1 MAKRSL
7 DDLDVA
13 GRRVLVRADLNVP
26 ISDGAV
32 GDDTRVRAALPTL
45 RALMERG
52 ARVIVVSHLGR
63 PKGGPSP
70 ELSLAPVAARLGE
83 LLGQPV
89 RLADAVVGPSV
100 AAAVGA
106 LAPGEALLLENV
118 RFEPG
123 EEANDP
129 ALARALASL
138 ADVYVNDAFGTAHR
152 AHASTVG
159 IAAHLPACAGYLL
172 RRETETLSALLENPA
187 RPFVGVLGGAKVSDK
202 LAVAGSLLERLDAL
216 LLGGGMANTF
226 LLAAGHAV
234 GASLCEPDLADE
246 AAAIL
251 AKGRALGVPILLPV
265 DVVVASSVAA
275 ETGQV
280 VPVAAVPNDAM
291 ILDIGPATVAA
302 FGERIAGAGTVFWNG
317 PMGVA
322 ERPAFARGTLG
333 VARAVAACDG
343 FTVVGGGDSIA
354 ALAATGLA
362 DAVGFVSTGGGASLE
377 LLEGRSLPG
386 IAALPDA

>member
-26 ISDGAV
+26 IIDGAV
-32 GDDTRVRAALPTL
+32 GDDTRIRAALPTL

-159 IAAHLPACAGYLL
+159 IAAHLPSCAGYLL
-172 RRETETLSALLENPA
+172 RRESETLSALLDNPA
-187 RPFVGVLGGAKVSDK
+187 RPFVGILGGAKVSDK
-202 LAVAGSLLERLDAL
+202 LAVAGNLLERLDAL

-251 AKGRALGVPILLPV
+251 AKGRALGVPILLPT

-275 ETGQV
+275 ESGQV
-280 VPVAAVPNDAM
+280 VPVAEVPDDAM

-302 FGERIAGAGTVFWNG
+302 FAERIAGAGTVFWNG

>member
-159 IAAHLPACAGYLL
+159 IAAHLPSCAGYLL
-172 RRETETLSALLENPA
+172 RRESETLSALLDNPA
-187 RPFVGVLGGAKVSDK
+187 RPFVGILGGAKVSDK
-202 LAVAGSLLERLDAL
+202 LAVAGNLLERLDAL

-251 AKGRALGVPILLPV
+251 AKGRALGVPILLPT

-275 ETGQV
+275 ESGQV
-280 VPVAAVPNDAM
+280 VPVAEVPNDAM

-302 FGERIAGAGTVFWNG
+302 FAERIAGAGTVFWNG

>member
-100 AAAVGA
+100 AAAVEA

-159 IAAHLPACAGYLL
+159 IAAHLPSCAGYLL
-172 RRETETLSALLENPA
+172 RRESETLSALLDNPA
-187 RPFVGVLGGAKVSDK
+187 RPFVGILGGAKVSDK
-202 LAVAGSLLERLDAL
+202 LAVAGNLLERLDAL

-251 AKGRALGVPILLPV
+251 AKGRALGVPILLPT
-265 DVVVASSVAA
+265 DVVVASSVSA

-280 VPVAAVPNDAM
+280 VPVAEVPDDAM

>member
-7 DDLDVA
+7 DELDVA

-100 AAAVGA
+100 AAAVEA

-159 IAAHLPACAGYLL
+159 IAAHLPSCAGYLL
-172 RRETETLSALLENPA
+172 RRESETLSALLDNPA
-187 RPFVGVLGGAKVSDK
+187 RPFVGILGGAKVSDK
-202 LAVAGSLLERLDAL
+202 LAVAGNLLERLDAL

-251 AKGRALGVPILLPV
+251 AKGRALGVPILLPT
-265 DVVVASSVAA
+265 DVVVASSVSA

-280 VPVAAVPNDAM
+280 VPVAEVPNDAM

-377 LLEGRSLPG
+377 FLEGRSLPG

>member
-83 LLGQPV
+83 LLGEPV
-89 RLADAVVGPSV
+89 RLADAVVGPTV
-100 AAAVGA
+100 AAAVEA

-159 IAAHLPACAGYLL
+159 IAAHLPSCAGYLL
-172 RRETETLSALLENPA
+172 RRESETLSALLDNPA
-187 RPFVGVLGGAKVSDK
+187 RPFVGILGGAKVSDK
-202 LAVAGSLLERLDAL
+202 LAVAGNLLERLDAL

-251 AKGRALGVPILLPV
+251 AKGRALGVPILLPT

-275 ETGQV
+275 ESGQV
-280 VPVAAVPNDAM
+280 VPVAEVPNDAM

-302 FGERIAGAGTVFWNG
+302 FAERIAGAGTVFWNG

-354 ALAATGLA
+354 ALEATGLA
-362 DAVGFVSTGGGASLE
+362 DSVSFVSTGGGASLE

>member
-100 AAAVGA
+100 AAAVEA

-159 IAAHLPACAGYLL
+159 IAAHLPSCAGYLL
-172 RRETETLSALLENPA
+172 RRESETLSALLDNPA
-187 RPFVGVLGGAKVSDK
+187 RPFVGILGGAKVSDK
-202 LAVAGSLLERLDAL
+202 LAVAGNLLERLDAL

-234 GASLCEPDLADE
+234 GASLCEPGLADE

-251 AKGRALGVPILLPV
+251 AKGRALGVPILLPT

-275 ETGQV
+275 ESGQV
-280 VPVAAVPNDAM
+280 VPVAEVPNDAM

-302 FGERIAGAGTVFWNG
+302 FAERIAGAGTVFWNG

>member
-100 AAAVGA
+100 AAAVEA

-159 IAAHLPACAGYLL
+159 IAAHLPSCAGYLL
-172 RRETETLSALLENPA
+172 RRESETLSALLDNPA
-187 RPFVGVLGGAKVSDK
+187 RPFVGILGGAKVSDK
-202 LAVAGSLLERLDAL
+202 LAVAGNLLERLDAL

-234 GASLCEPDLADE
+234 GASLCEPGLADE

-302 FGERIAGAGTVFWNG
+302 FAERIAGAGTVFWNG

>member
-100 AAAVGA
+100 AAAVEA

-159 IAAHLPACAGYLL
+159 IAAHLPSCAGYLL
-172 RRETETLSALLENPA
+172 RRESETLSALLDNPA
-187 RPFVGVLGGAKVSDK
+187 RPFVGILGGAKVSDK
-202 LAVAGSLLERLDAL
+202 LAVAGNLLERLDAL

-251 AKGRALGVPILLPV
+251 AKGRALGVPILLPT

-280 VPVAAVPNDAM
+280 VPVAEVPDDAM

-302 FGERIAGAGTVFWNG
+302 FAERIAGAGTVFWNG

-386 IAALPDA
+386 IAALPGA

>member
-100 AAAVGA
+100 AAAVEA

-159 IAAHLPACAGYLL
+159 IAAHLPSCAGYLL
-172 RRETETLSALLENPA
+172 RRESETLSALLDNPA
-187 RPFVGVLGGAKVSDK
+187 RPFVGILGGAKVSDK
-202 LAVAGSLLERLDAL
+202 LAVAGNLLERLDAL

-251 AKGRALGVPILLPV
+251 AKGRALGVPILLPT

-275 ETGQV
+275 ESGQV
-280 VPVAAVPNDAM
+280 VPVAEVPNDAM

-302 FGERIAGAGTVFWNG
+302 FAERIAGAGTVFWNG

-354 ALAATGLA
+354 ALEATGLA
-362 DAVGFVSTGGGASLE
+362 DSVSFVSTGGGASLE

>member
-100 AAAVGA
+100 AAAVEA

-159 IAAHLPACAGYLL
+159 IAAHLPSCAGYLL
-172 RRETETLSALLENPA
+172 RRESETLSALLDNPA
-187 RPFVGVLGGAKVSDK
+187 RPFVGILGGAKVSDK
-202 LAVAGSLLERLDAL
+202 LAVAGNLLERLDAL

-251 AKGRALGVPILLPV
+251 AKGRALGVPILLPT

-275 ETGQV
+275 ESGQV
-280 VPVAAVPNDAM
+280 VPVAEVPNDAM

-302 FGERIAGAGTVFWNG
+302 FAERIAGAGTVFWNG

-386 IAALPDA
+386 IAALPGA

>member
-100 AAAVGA
+100 AAAVEA

-159 IAAHLPACAGYLL
+159 IAAHLPSCAGYLL
-172 RRETETLSALLENPA
+172 RRESETLSALLDNPA
-187 RPFVGVLGGAKVSDK
+187 RPFVGILGGAKVSDK
-202 LAVAGSLLERLDAL
+202 LAVAGNLLERLDAL

-251 AKGRALGVPILLPV
+251 AKGRALGVPILLPT

-275 ETGQV
+275 ESGQV
-280 VPVAAVPNDAM
+280 VPVAEVPNDAM

-302 FGERIAGAGTVFWNG
+302 FAERIAGAGTVFWNG

>member
-26 ISDGAV
+26 IIDGAV
-32 GDDTRVRAALPTL
+32 GDDTRIRAALPTL

-100 AAAVGA
+100 AAAVEA

-159 IAAHLPACAGYLL
+159 IAAHLPSCAGYLR
-172 RRETETLSALLENPA
+172 RRERGALSALLDSPA
-187 RPFVGVLGGAKVSDK
+187 RPCVGILGGAKVSDK
-202 LAVAGSLLERLDAL
+202 LAVAGNLLERLDAL

-251 AKGRALGVPILLPV
+251 AKGRALGVPILLPT

-275 ETGQV
+275 ESGQV
-280 VPVAAVPNDAM
+280 VPVAEVPNDAM

-302 FGERIAGAGTVFWNG
+302 FAERIAGAGTVFWNG

>member
-100 AAAVGA
+100 AAAVEA

-159 IAAHLPACAGYLL
+159 IAAHLPSCAGYLL
-172 RRETETLSALLENPA
+172 RRESETLSALLDNPA
-187 RPFVGVLGGAKVSDK
+187 RPFVGILGGAKVSDK
-202 LAVAGSLLERLDAL
+202 LAVAGNLLERLDAL

-251 AKGRALGVPILLPV
+251 AKGRALGVPILLPT

-275 ETGQV
+275 ESGQV
-280 VPVAAVPNDAM
+280 VPVAEVPDDAM

-302 FGERIAGAGTVFWNG
+302 FAERIAGAGTVFWNG

>member
-26 ISDGAV
+26 IIDGAV

-100 AAAVGA
+100 AAAVEA

-159 IAAHLPACAGYLL
+159 IAAHLPSCAGYLL
-172 RRETETLSALLENPA
+172 RRESETLSALLDNPA
-187 RPFVGVLGGAKVSDK
+187 RPFVGILGGAKVSDK
-202 LAVAGSLLERLDAL
+202 LAVAGNLLERLDAL

-251 AKGRALGVPILLPV
+251 AKGRALGVPILLPT

-275 ETGQV
+275 ESGQV
-280 VPVAAVPNDAM
+280 VPVAEVPNDAM

-302 FGERIAGAGTVFWNG
+302 FAERIAGAGTVFWNG

>member
-159 IAAHLPACAGYLL
+159 IAAHLPSCAGYLL
-172 RRETETLSALLENPA
+172 RRESETLSALLDNPA
-187 RPFVGVLGGAKVSDK
+187 RPFVGILGGAKVSDK
-202 LAVAGSLLERLDAL
+202 LAVAGNLLERLDAL

-251 AKGRALGVPILLPV
+251 AKGRALGVPILLPT

-275 ETGQV
+275 ESGQV
-280 VPVAAVPNDAM
+280 VPVAEVPNDAM

-302 FGERIAGAGTVFWNG
+302 FAERIAGAGTVFWNG

-354 ALAATGLA
+354 ALEATGLA
-362 DAVGFVSTGGGASLE
+362 DSVSFVSTGGGASLE
-377 LLEGRSLPG
+377 FLEGRSLPG

>member
-159 IAAHLPACAGYLL
+159 IAAHLPSCAGYLL
-172 RRETETLSALLENPA
+172 RRESETLSALLDNPA
-187 RPFVGVLGGAKVSDK
+187 RPFVGILGGARVSDK
-202 LAVAGSLLERLDAL
+202 LAVAGNLLERLDAL

-251 AKGRALGVPILLPV
+251 AKGRALGVPILLPT

-280 VPVAAVPNDAM
+280 VPVAEVPDDAM

-302 FGERIAGAGTVFWNG
+302 FAERIAGAGTVFWNG

>member
-26 ISDGAV
+26 IIDGAV
-32 GDDTRVRAALPTL
+32 GDDTRIRAALPTL

-100 AAAVGA
+100 AAAVEA

-159 IAAHLPACAGYLL
+159 IAAHLPSCAGYLL
-172 RRETETLSALLENPA
+172 RRESETLSALLDNPA
-187 RPFVGVLGGAKVSDK
+187 RPFVGILGGAKVSDK
-202 LAVAGSLLERLDAL
+202 LAVAGNLLERLDAL

-251 AKGRALGVPILLPV
+251 AKGRALGVPILLPT

-275 ETGQV
+275 ESGQV
-280 VPVAAVPNDAM
+280 VPVAEVPNDAM

-302 FGERIAGAGTVFWNG
+302 FAERIAGAGTVFWNG

>member
-89 RLADAVVGPSV
+89 RLADAVVGPTV
-100 AAAVGA
+100 AAAVEA

-159 IAAHLPACAGYLL
+159 IAAHLPSCAGYLL
-172 RRETETLSALLENPA
+172 RRESETLSALLDNPA
-187 RPFVGVLGGAKVSDK
+187 RPFVGILGGAKVSDK
-202 LAVAGSLLERLDAL
+202 LAVAGNLLERLDAL

-251 AKGRALGVPILLPV
+251 AKGRALGVPILLPT

-275 ETGQV
+275 ESGQV
-280 VPVAAVPNDAM
+280 VPVAEVPNDAM

-302 FGERIAGAGTVFWNG
+302 FAERIAGAGTVFWNG

-354 ALAATGLA
+354 ALEATGLA
-362 DAVGFVSTGGGASLE
+362 DSVSFVSTGGGASLE
-377 LLEGRSLPG
+377 FLEGRSLPG

>member
-7 DDLDVA
+7 DELDVA

-32 GDDTRVRAALPTL
+32 VDDTRIRAALPTL

-52 ARVIVVSHLGR
+52 ARVVVVSHLGR

-70 ELSLAPVAARLGE
+70 GLSLAPVAARLGE
-83 LLGQPV
+83 LLGEPV
-89 RLADAVVGPSV
+89 RLADAVVGPTV
-100 AAAVGA
+100 AAAVEA
-106 LAPGEALLLENV
+106 LAPGDVLLLENV

-138 ADVYVNDAFGTAHR
+138 ADVFVNDAFGTAHR

-234 GASLCEPDLADE
+234 GASLCEPGLADE

-265 DVVVASSVAA
+265 DVVVASSVTA

-322 ERPAFARGTLG
+322 ERPAFAGGTLG

-354 ALAATGLA
+354 ALEATGLA
-362 DAVGFVSTGGGASLE
+362 DAVSFVSTGGGASLE
-377 LLEGRSLPG
+377 FLEGRSLPG

>member
-100 AAAVGA
+100 AAAVEA

-159 IAAHLPACAGYLL
+159 IAAHLPSCAGYLL
-172 RRETETLSALLENPA
+172 RRESETLSALLDNPA
-187 RPFVGVLGGAKVSDK
+187 RPFVGILGGAKVSDK
-202 LAVAGSLLERLDAL
+202 LAVAGNLLERLDAL

-251 AKGRALGVPILLPV
+251 AKGRALGVPILLPT
-265 DVVVASSVAA
+265 DVVVASSVSA

-280 VPVAAVPNDAM
+280 VPVAEVPDDAM

-302 FGERIAGAGTVFWNG
+302 FAERIAGAGTVFWNG

>member
-100 AAAVGA
+100 AAAVEA

-159 IAAHLPACAGYLL
+159 IAAHLPSCAGYLL
-172 RRETETLSALLENPA
+172 RRESETLSALLDNPA
-187 RPFVGVLGGAKVSDK
+187 RPFVGILGGAKVSDK
-202 LAVAGSLLERLDAL
+202 LAVAGNLLERLDAL

-251 AKGRALGVPILLPV
+251 AKGRALGVPILLPT

-280 VPVAAVPNDAM
+280 VPVAEVPDDAM

-302 FGERIAGAGTVFWNG
+302 FAERIAGAGTVFWNG

>member
-1 MAKRSL
+1 M
-7 DDLDVA
+7 
-13 GRRVLVRADLNVP
+13 
-26 ISDGAV
+26 
-32 GDDTRVRAALPTL
+32 
-45 RALMERG
+45 
-52 ARVIVVSHLGR
+52 
-63 PKGGPSP
+63 
-70 ELSLAPVAARLGE
+70 
-83 LLGQPV
+83 
-89 RLADAVVGPSV
+89 
-100 AAAVGA
+100 
-106 LAPGEALLLENV
+106 
-118 RFEPG
+118 
-123 EEANDP
+123 
-129 ALARALASL
+129 
-138 ADVYVNDAFGTAHR
+138 
-152 AHASTVG
+152 
-159 IAAHLPACAGYLL
+159 
-172 RRETETLSALLENPA
+172 
-187 RPFVGVLGGAKVSDK
+187 
-202 LAVAGSLLERLDAL
+202 AGSLLERLDAL

-265 DVVVASSVAA
+265 DVVVASSVTA

-291 ILDIGPATVAA
+291 ILDIGPATVTA
-302 FGERIAGAGTVFWNG
+302 FAERIAGAGTVFWNG

-354 ALAATGLA
+354 ALEATGLA
-362 DAVGFVSTGGGASLE
+362 DAVSFVSTGGGASLE

>member
-7 DDLDVA
+7 DELDVA

-159 IAAHLPACAGYLL
+159 IAAHLPSCAGYLL
-172 RRETETLSALLENPA
+172 RRESETLSALLDNPA
-187 RPFVGVLGGAKVSDK
+187 RPFVGILGGAKVSDK
-202 LAVAGSLLERLDAL
+202 LAVAGNLLERLDAL

-265 DVVVASSVAA
+265 DVVVASSVTA

-343 FTVVGGGDSIA
+343 FPVVGGGDSIA

>member
-302 FGERIAGAGTVFWNG
+302 FAERIAGAGTVFWNG

>member
-100 AAAVGA
+100 AAAVEA

-251 AKGRALGVPILLPV
+251 AKGRALGVPILLPT

-280 VPVAAVPNDAM
+280 VPVAEVPDDAM

-302 FGERIAGAGTVFWNG
+302 FAERIAGAGTVFWNG

>member
-100 AAAVGA
+100 AAAVEA

-159 IAAHLPACAGYLL
+159 IAAHLPSCAGYLL

-251 AKGRALGVPILLPV
+251 AKGRALGVPILLPT

-275 ETGQV
+275 ESGQV
-280 VPVAAVPNDAM
+280 VPVAEVPNDAM

-302 FGERIAGAGTVFWNG
+302 FAERIAGAGTVFWNG

>member
-100 AAAVGA
+100 AVAVGA

-159 IAAHLPACAGYLL
+159 IAAHLPSCAGYLL
-172 RRETETLSALLENPA
+172 RRESETLSALLDNPA
-187 RPFVGVLGGAKVSDK
+187 RPFVGILGGAKVSDK
-202 LAVAGSLLERLDAL
+202 LAVAGNLLERLDAL

-251 AKGRALGVPILLPV
+251 AKGRALGVPILLPT

-275 ETGQV
+275 ESGQV
-280 VPVAAVPNDAM
+280 VPVAEVPNDAM

-302 FGERIAGAGTVFWNG
+302 FAERIAGAGTVFWNG